1 MRAYEKMIRL
11 QKRAQLDSA
20 REAAMV
26 EELVVLQRF
35 EERFKEEQEAAAG
48 KQ

>member
-1 MRAYEKMIRL
+1 MRAYEKMVRL

-26 EELVVLQRF
+26 EELVALKRF
-35 EERFKEEQEAAAG
+35 EERFKKEQDAAAES
-48 KQ
+48 